1 MLSDIC
7 SLLISKGS
15 WEWNI
20 FDWSILHFR
29 FKPITR
35 QESLP
40 NFSELQNQ
48 NDLMKS
54 PITNEQLLQPP
65 QLNDLPEVIVEE
77 VEDEEHE
84 NDIAVDSNHNN
95 KQIEDLEKYADEL
108 RLQLDIVIKEK
119 DIEVL
124 HWLYPISQLRY
135 NFADS
140 EVICRNCKSWT
151 RNSEHYEQSWL
162 WSMIDTRDSWV
173 AFTTNSFGRQ
183 YSYHLLPMT
192 RKAWYHNIYRI

>member
-1 MLSDIC
+1 
-7 SLLISKGS
+7 
-15 WEWNI
+15 
-20 FDWSILHFR
+20 
-29 FKPITR
+29 
-35 QESLP
+35 
-40 NFSELQNQ
+40 
-48 NDLMKS
+48 MKS

-124 HWLYPISQLRY
+124 H
-135 NFADS
+135 
-140 EVICRNCKSWT
+140 
-151 RNSEHYEQSWL
+151 
-162 WSMIDTRDSWV
+162 
-173 AFTTNSFGRQ
+173 
-183 YSYHLLPMT
+183 
-192 RKAWYHNIYRI
+192 

>member
-1 MLSDIC
+1 
-7 SLLISKGS
+7 
-15 WEWNI
+15 
-20 FDWSILHFR
+20 
-29 FKPITR
+29 
-35 QESLP
+35 
-40 NFSELQNQ
+40 
-48 NDLMKS
+48 MKS

-135 NFADS
+135 NKL
-140 EVICRNCKSWT
+140 CRFRGYLQKLQELN
-151 RNSEHYEQSWL
+151 
-162 WSMIDTRDSWV
+162 
-173 AFTTNSFGRQ
+173 
-183 YSYHLLPMT
+183 
-192 RKAWYHNIYRI
+192 

>member
-1 MLSDIC
+1 
-7 SLLISKGS
+7 
-15 WEWNI
+15 
-20 FDWSILHFR
+20 
-29 FKPITR
+29 
-35 QESLP
+35 
-40 NFSELQNQ
+40 
-48 NDLMKS
+48 MKS

-84 NDIAVDSNHNN
+84 NGIAVDSNHNN

-135 NFADS
+135 NKL
-140 EVICRNCKSWT
+140 CRFRGYLQKLQELN
-151 RNSEHYEQSWL
+151 
-162 WSMIDTRDSWV
+162 
-173 AFTTNSFGRQ
+173 
-183 YSYHLLPMT
+183 
-192 RKAWYHNIYRI
+192 